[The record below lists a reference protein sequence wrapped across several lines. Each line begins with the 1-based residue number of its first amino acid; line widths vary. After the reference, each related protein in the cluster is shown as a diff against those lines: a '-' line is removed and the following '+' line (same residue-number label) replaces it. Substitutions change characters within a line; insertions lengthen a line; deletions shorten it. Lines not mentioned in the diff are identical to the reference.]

1 MFLGSLILI
10 NSTTRPNSNILWT
23 NLMTSYTRSETCT
36 SPSMNVSLLWTNYTG
51 YSINSVDISADGRYI
66 VSGDFNRN
74 VTFFNRTHGYLWNY
88 TCGGVMVH
96 DVSISSDGQYIVSGD
111 SNGSVTLL
119 NRSGTFLG
127 SYDTGANVTSVAI
140 SSNGYYIVA
149 GTLGQEVILFNTA
162 GDVLNYMWKYNT
174 GSNVWSVAISSG
186 DNSPGEAF
194 VSGGDNNFTLFTT
207 MGGGMYFAHND
218 TIGDITSVAVSENAK
233 FGIAGSSSSSVVCS
247 YDFTNITF
255 PVNPWW
261 IYDTGALV
269 TCADTSEKGYYSVFG
284 NTNNLT
290 RVYGPDG
297 TYSGHFSTGVVQS
310 AKISKNGRYIVAG
323 DNANNITYASP
334 NTLLWKY
341 TASAA
346 ISSVA
351 ISADGQYFVAGDEG
365 GYVYL
370 GYNEV
375 TAPLPDPLPLFLGL
389 ESVLGGQTPYP
400 LIIIIAGI
408 GVAILLT
415 YLIIRKKD

>member
-10 NSTTRPNSNILWT
+10 NSTTRPNSNTLWT
-23 NLMTSYTRSETCT
+23 NLMTSCSSTIHS
-36 SPSMNVSLLWTNYTG
+36 SSMNVSLLWTNYTG
-51 YSINSVDISADGRYI
+51 YAINSVDISADGMYI

-88 TCGGVMVH
+88 TCGAGPGMVH

-111 SNGSVTLL
+111 SNGRVTLL
-119 NRSGTFLG
+119 ARDGTYLG
-127 SYDTGANVTSVAI
+127 SYDTGANVTTVDI

-149 GTLGQEVILFNTA
+149 GTLGDEVLLFNTA

-218 TIGDITSVAVSENAK
+218 TVGDITSVAVSENAK

-261 IYDTGALV
+261 TYDTGTFPV
-269 TCADTSEKGYYSVFG
+269 TCVDTSREGYYSIFG
-284 NTNNLT
+284 NTNNIT

-297 TYSGHFSTGVVQS
+297 AYTGHFSTGVVQS
-310 AKISKNGRYIVAG
+310 AKISKTGRYIVAG

-334 NTLLWKY
+334 GALLWNY
-341 TASAA
+341 TTSAV

-351 ISADGQYFVAGDEG
+351 ISDNGLYFVAGDEG

-375 TAPLPDPLPLFLGL
+375 IAPLPDPLPLFLGL
-389 ESVLGGQTPYP
+389 EMMVG
-400 LIIIIAGI
+400 
-408 GVAILLT
+408 
-415 YLIIRKKD
+415 